1 MLICADQIIL
11 QLKIFRCLHAQQM
24 GDFEI
29 AIQSLYRF
37 FDYCISVQDH
47 VLYQYALLNLA
58 MLHARFSNY
67 DQALIVSASAH
78 SVSCKRILTPTK
90 CRLMRRILTL
100 VTYIVIGPRGDNRD
114 G

>member
-1 MLICADQIIL
+1 MLICADKFVSIEII
-11 QLKIFRCLHAQQM
+11 RCLHAQQM

-37 FDYCISVQDH
+37 FDYCISMQDQ

-67 DQALIVSASAH
+67 DQALIVRASAH
-78 SVSCKRILTPTK
+78 RDLCK
-90 CRLMRRILTL
+90 
-100 VTYIVIGPRGDNRD
+100 
-114 G
+114 